1 MPRWLFFSRCKKKEW
16 HFTCLKT
23 DIEDIIKE
31 DTQID
36 PQLRTE
42 RCYVRITAKHIR
54 KELVLKK
61 GFDLCSFSERTINN
75 VLNRLGYYLKK
86 VLKTKPLK
94 KIPETDAIFEN
105 VAQKHTLAHDNPR
118 ILRISIDTK
127 AKVKIGNLSRNGYS
141 RNLNAPKTDDHDQ
154 KWEAVLVPFGIKE
167 FNTDDLYIIFGNSK
181 ETSNFILDA
190 LELWWSLRQ
199 FNPNDYDLLMIDL
212 DNGKPAASNTKLFL
226 KRIVA
231 FAQKI
236 DLPIQLVYYP
246 PYHSKYNAI
255 ERVWA
260 ALEKYWKPLVL
271 DTIDNTLAI
280 AEKMTFKG
288 INPIVKFI
296 DKVYQTGIE
305 VPYKEFKELQDF
317 VIRNP
322 NLRLWDVLINP
333 TSSA

>member
-1 MPRWLFFSRCKKKEW
+1 MSRWLFLARFKKKESQYQS
-16 HFTCLKT
+16 LKS
-23 DIEDIIKE
+23 DIEDVIKE

-36 PQLRTE
+36 PQLKTE
-42 RCYVRITAKHIR
+42 RCYVRVTAKHIR

-61 GFDLCSFSERTINN
+61 GFGLECFCQRTINN

-94 KIPETDAIFEN
+94 KIAQTDAIFEN
-105 VAQKHTLAHDNPR
+105 VAQKHTLAEDNPR
-118 ILRISIDTK
+118 ILRISIDVK

-141 RNLNAPKTDDHDQ
+141 RQLIAPKTDDHDQ
-154 KWEAVLVPFGIKE
+154 KWDAVLVPFGIKE

-181 ETSNFILDA
+181 ETSDFIFDA
-190 LELWWSLRQ
+190 LLLWWSLRQ
-199 FNPNDYDLLMIDL
+199 FNSNDYDLLMIDL
-212 DNGKPAASNTKLFL
+212 DNGKPVASNTKLFIR
-226 KRIVA
+226 RIVA
-231 FAQKI
+231 FAKHI
-236 DLPIQLVYYP
+236 GLPIQLVYYP

-260 ALEKYWKPLVL
+260 ALENYWKPLVL

-280 AEKMTFKG
+280 AQKMTFKG

-305 VPYKEFKELQDF
+305 VPYKEFKELQNY
-317 VIRNP
+317 VVRNP
-322 NLRLWDVLINP
+322 DLHLWDVLIKTP
-333 TSSA
+333 SSA